1 MRDPVIRILHG
12 DVLDRLDALRAEGA
26 RFHVIVTSPP
36 YFALRIYE
44 GAAPRAWPEITYV
57 PMWGLAPVTVPA
69 MEVSLGLEPTP
80 EAFVA
85 HLVHVF
91 RRACPLLRE
100 DGALWLDLGDSYAND
115 AKRCTGLPSKQMLG
129 IPWRVAFAL
138 QADGWT
144 LRSAPPW
151 IRTNAM
157 PDSTDDRPGN
167 AHEQFFFL
175 TRNPRYFYDAD
186 AVRLPARE
194 ARSRN
199 TARTHGRDYGRVE
212 AHRGANV
219 PWQDDGRGRHRRTV
233 DWFLES
239 AAAGEAEGLIHA
251 SDVDPSIAPDDDA
264 PRALVVRNRP
274 HPGKHSATYPEPLV
288 APCLR
293 ASTSAR
299 GCCAAC
305 GAPWRRVVAIEGKS
319 SYELSAERGATP
331 RAVASMGRAR
341 GVNYHGK
348 AKGGADDRTRRTVGW
363 EPGCACGA
371 DTVPCRALDPF
382 GGTGT
387 TAATALR
394 LGLDCDLIEV
404 DATCLPEIDA
414 RLARARAA
422 RAQRALDVD
431 AVPAAPSL
439 PAEPRPAAT
448 QVALPLESR

>member
-69 MEVSLGLEPTP
+69 MEVSL

-115 AKRCTGLPSKQMLG
+115 AKRCTGLPPKQMLG

-194 ARSRN
+194 ARSGN

-331 RAVASMGRAR
+331 RA
-341 GVNYHGK
+341 
-348 AKGGADDRTRRTVGW
+348 
-363 EPGCACGA
+363 
-371 DTVPCRALDPF
+371 
-382 GGTGT
+382 
-387 TAATALR
+387 
-394 LGLDCDLIEV
+394 
-404 DATCLPEIDA
+404 
-414 RLARARAA
+414 
-422 RAQRALDVD
+422 QRALDVD

>member
-1 MRDPVIRILHG
+1 MRDPVIRILRG

-305 GAPWRRVVAIEGKS
+305 GAPWRRVVEG
-319 SYELSAERGATP
+319 
-331 RAVASMGRAR
+331 
-341 GVNYHGK
+341 
-348 AKGGADDRTRRTVGW
+348 VGW

-404 DATCLPEIDA
+404 DPSCLPEIDA